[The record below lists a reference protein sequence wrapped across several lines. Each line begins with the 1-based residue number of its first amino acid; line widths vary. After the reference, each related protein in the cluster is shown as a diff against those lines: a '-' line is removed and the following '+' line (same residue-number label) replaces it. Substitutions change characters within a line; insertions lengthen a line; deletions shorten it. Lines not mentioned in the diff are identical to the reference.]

1 MSSEII
7 RKLASRVLRAEI
19 AARNVRD
26 VNTVIDTISTRI
38 RFDDAGEIYVVT
50 KDGQRDHTAS
60 FDSFMDEVKVNRP
73 DLFKGAG
80 SPNTGG
86 NKNPFMKGSSFSITN
101 QMFLIKSN
109 PELAEEYKAEAE
121 AAK

>member
-7 RKLASRVLRAEI
+7 RKLASRVLRAEV
-19 AARNVRD
+19 AARNVKD

-38 RFDDAGEIYVVT
+38 RFDDQGEIYVVD
-50 KDGQRDHTAS
+50 KQGLRDQSKT
-60 FDSFMDEVKVNRP
+60 FDTFLEEVKINRP
-73 DLFKGAG
+73 DLFRGAG

-86 NKNPFMKGSSFSITN
+86 NANPFLKGPGFSITN

-109 PELAEEYKAEAE
+109 PELAEEYQAQAEAT
-121 AAK
+121 K